1 MMATMASD
9 SILGCFLKNQMKI
22 NRAAAPQDV
31 QDA

>member
-9 SILGCFLKNQMKI
+9 SILGYFLKNQMKI